1 MFKPGPAC
9 LLLAMIT
16 LGGCVTAQTS
26 DISVASGVQ
35 STVLLKSS
43 SSWDGMSYDAYPAG
57 IPELTV
63 LNIKIPANTAL
74 NWHEHPMPNA
84 AYVVSGHLK
93 VETRE
98 SGQSILLKPGD
109 VLPEMVNRQHRG
121 VTGNTAVE
129 LVVFYAGTAGMPL
142 SSSQPVKK

>member
-142 SSSQPVKK
+142 SSSQPVKE

>member
-1 MFKPGPAC
+1 
-9 LLLAMIT
+9 MIT

-142 SSSQPVKK
+142 SSSQPVKE